1 MTTNQPST
9 HGCASCQVPHRPTIR
24 VFPSRS
30 WSKPAR
36 WFVSVPLSFSYANE
50 RCWSYFCMNSP
61 CSPMSKQA
69 AGPSCILTR
78 CGTGDAAGP
87 RGISPWRMSRGGG
100 VKLFFPPLDHAVVKA
115 LACELV
121 SQTHQPLSRQSL
133 ADLTRR
139 AHQALGK
146 SISRSTIGRILEAD
160 AIKPWQYKYWIF
172 PRDPLFAAKAGR
184 VLDLYAGVWED
195 TPLGPQDHIISAD
208 EKTSIQARIR
218 CHPSLLPAPGRAYR
232 IEYEYERG
240 GALQYLAGWDV
251 RRGYVVGR
259 CEPHTGI
266 EPFGRLVAQ
275 VMRQEPYRSGKRVF
289 WVVDNGSSHRG
300 HAACQRLTLAY
311 PNLIVVHTPVHASW
325 LNQVEIYFSIIQRK
339 VLTPNAF
346 TNLAE
351 VEVRLRLYEELS
363 NQTPRP
369 FAWQFTR
376 EKLTEFLQRLEAH
389 RALVECSPTV
399 SAS

>member
-1 MTTNQPST
+1 MTINHVST
-9 HGCASCQVPHRPTIR
+9 HGCVSCQVPRRPTDR
-24 VFPSRS
+24 AFLQCF
-30 WSKPAR
+30 WHKLAR
-36 WFVSVPLSFSYANE
+36 WYASAPSSFSCANE
-50 RCWSYFCMNSP
+50 P
-61 CSPMSKQA
+61 CSSYCCMSSPYSLMLKQD
-69 AGPSCILTR
+69 AGPSSILTR
-78 CGTGDAAGP
+78 CGTGGAAGR
-87 RGISPWRMSRGGG
+87 RGTSLWRMSRDGG
-100 VKLFFPPLDHAVVKA
+100 VKPFFFPLDHAVVKA

-121 SQTHQPLSRQSL
+121 CQMQQPLSRQSL
-133 ADLTRR
+133 ADLTSR

-146 SISRSTIGRILEAD
+146 PISRSTVGRILEAD
-160 AIKPWQYKYWIF
+160 AMKPWQYKYWIF
-172 PRDPLFAAKAGR
+172 PRDPFFADKAGR
-184 VLDLYAGVWED
+184 VLDLYAGVWEGE
-195 TPLGPQDHIISAD
+195 PLGPQDYMISAD

-218 CHPSLLPAPGRAYR
+218 CHPGLPSAPERAYR
-232 IEYEYERG
+232 IEFEYERG

-251 RRGYVVGR
+251 RRGYVMGR
-259 CEPHTGI
+259 CEPHTGL

-275 VMRQEPYRSGKRVF
+275 VMQQEPYRSGERVF

-300 HAACQRLTLAY
+300 QAASQRLTSAY
-311 PNLIVVHTPVHASW
+311 PNLILVHTPVHASW

-376 EKLTEFLQRLEAH
+376 EKLTEFLRRLEAH
-389 RALVECSPTV
+389 RALLECPTTASPG
-399 SAS
+399 

>member
-1 MTTNQPST
+1 
-9 HGCASCQVPHRPTIR
+9 
-24 VFPSRS
+24 
-30 WSKPAR
+30 
-36 WFVSVPLSFSYANE
+36 
-50 RCWSYFCMNSP
+50 
-61 CSPMSKQA
+61 
-69 AGPSCILTR
+69 
-78 CGTGDAAGP
+78 
-87 RGISPWRMSRGGG
+87 MSRGGDG
-100 VKLFFPPLDHAVVKA
+100 KPFFPPLDHAVVKA

-121 SQTHQPLSRQSL
+121 SQTQQPLSRQSL
-133 ADLTRR
+133 ADLTSR
-139 AHQALGK
+139 ARQALGK
-146 SISRSTIGRILEAD
+146 PIGRSTVGRILEAD

-172 PRDPLFAAKAGR
+172 PRDRLFPEKAGR
-184 VLDLYAGVWED
+184 VLDLYAGVWEGQ
-195 TPLGPQDHIISAD
+195 PLEPHDHIISAD

-218 CHPSLLPAPGRAYR
+218 CHPSLPPAPGRSHH
-232 IEYEYERG
+232 IEYEYARG

-251 RRGYVVGR
+251 RRGYVMGR

-275 VMRQEPYRSGKRVF
+275 VMHQEPYRSGKRVF

-300 HAACQRLTLAY
+300 QAASQRLTLAY
-311 PNLIVVHTPVHASW
+311 PNLILVHTPVHASW

-346 TNLAE
+346 TDLAE

-369 FAWQFTR
+369 FAWRFTR

-389 RALVECSPTV
+389 CALLKNPGDGVV
-399 SAS
+399 